1 MKRTGILH
9 HELSAVISSL
19 GHLDLVVIGDA
30 GLPVAPG
37 VQRIELALGP
47 DLPTVIQVLELLLHE
62 AIFEKLTIAEEQ
74 LKASP
79 RYHTRLLE
87 VADRN
92 AIPLESLP
100 HMTGFK
106 PLATRARV
114 HIRTGDFT
122 PYSNV
127 ILTAGWIGRPTQPDG
142 AGDRGFGVADSWKGE
157 R

>member
-9 HELSAVISSL
+9 HELSNAISSL

-30 GLPVAPG
+30 GLPVASG
-37 VQRIELALGP
+37 AKRIELALAP

-62 AIFEKLTIAEEQ
+62 AIFEKLTFADEQ

-79 RYHTRLLE
+79 RYHTRLTE

-92 AIPLESLP
+92 SIPLESIP
-100 HMTGFK
+100 HYAGFK
-106 PLATRARV
+106 ALAAQAKIHV
-114 HIRTGDFT
+114 RTGDFT
-122 PYSNV
+122 PYANV
-127 ILTAGWIGRPTQPDG
+127 VLTAGWIGRPTQPDG

>member
-9 HELSAVISSL
+9 HDLSTVISSL
-19 GHLDLVVIGDA
+19 GHLDLVVISDA

-37 VQRIELALGP
+37 VQRIELALAP
-47 DLPTVIQVLELLLHE
+47 DLPTVLQVLELLLHE
-62 AIFEKLTIAEEQ
+62 AIFEKLTFAEEQ

-79 RYHTRLLE
+79 RYHTRLAE
-87 VADRN
+87 VAERN
-92 AIPLESLP
+92 AIPLESVA

-106 PLATRARV
+106 PLAALAKV
-114 HIRTGDFT
+114 HVRTGDFT

>member
-9 HELSAVISSL
+9 HELSTVISSL
-19 GHLDLVVIGDA
+19 GHLDLVVISDA

-37 VQRIELALGP
+37 VQRIELALAP
-47 DLPTVIQVLELLLHE
+47 DLPTVLQVLELLLHE
-62 AIFEKLTIAEEQ
+62 AIFEKLTFAEEQ

-79 RYHTRLLE
+79 RYHTRLAE
-87 VADRN
+87 VAERN
-92 AIPLESLP
+92 AIPLESVA

-106 PLATRARV
+106 PLAALAKV
-114 HIRTGDFT
+114 HVRTGDFT